1 MHTLIFMFT
10 SVYVDAKH
18 KFTQH
23 IHAKCS
29 YMQHDMQRGYIFM
42 KRGNTAKI
50 FCVGMQHGHTA

>member
-1 MHTLIFMFT
+1 MFT